1 MTASNGET
9 ARNVGFLIAGSLALV
24 FAVWRAI
31 VAEQQAMASRGQTE
45 TAQQGLLNERYQRGA
60 EMLGSEVLAVRL
72 GGVYALQ
79 RLAAEHPDGYHLP
92 IMRLLCAFVRTP
104 TKDEPL
110 DRPNFFDGEQFDPLI
125 RDDVQAAM
133 SAIGERDLFGI
144 EIENAKR
151 FTLDLRGSNL
161 SRGVFD
167 GFRLDGADLSDAN
180 LEGAQLE
187 TASVKGAKL
196 LRARLVSA
204 KINGADFHMANL
216 MLAHMGNAVAFGT
229 RFTESNLEG
238 TLCFNT
244 DLRRA
249 RLTFA
254 TLRGADLRSAKLEGA
269 DVSGTFFGQAGRRR
283 DDPEYGVYGMP
294 EYTSLTQK
302 QLEQATATL
311 DCPPV
316 IEDGTTDP
324 ETGVA
329 LAFPGGMDK

>member
-79 RLAAEHPDGYHLP
+79 RLASGHPDGYHLQ

-110 DRPNFFDGEQFDPLI
+110 DRPIFFEGEQYDPLI

-133 SAIGERDLFGI
+133 SAIGERDLHRI
-144 EIENAKR
+144 ELENAKR
-151 FTLDLRGSNL
+151 FTLDLRRSNL
-161 SRGVFD
+161 SRGVFG
-167 GFRLDGADLSDAN
+167 GFLLDGADLSDAN

-187 TASVKGAKL
+187 TASVKGGKL
-196 LRARLVSA
+196 LRARLASA

-216 MLAHMGNAVAFGT
+216 
-229 RFTESNLEG
+229 EG
-238 TLCFNT
+238 ALCFNT
-244 DLRRA
+244 DLRDA

-254 TLRGADLRSAKLEGA
+254 TLKGADLRGANLEGA
-269 DVSGTFFGQAGRRR
+269 DVSGTVFGQAGRRG
-283 DDPEYGVYGMP
+283 DHPEYGMYISTA
-294 EYTSLTQK
+294 YTSLTQK
-302 QLEQATATL
+302 QLEQATAAI

-316 IEDGTTDP
+316 IEDGTIDA
-324 ETGVA
+324 ETGVGLA
-329 LAFPGGMDK
+329 LPGGMDK